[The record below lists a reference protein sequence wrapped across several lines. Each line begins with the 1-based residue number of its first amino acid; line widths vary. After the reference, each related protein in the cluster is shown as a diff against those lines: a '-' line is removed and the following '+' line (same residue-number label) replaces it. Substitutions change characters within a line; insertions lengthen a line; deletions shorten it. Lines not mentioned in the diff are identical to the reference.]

1 MKIRNTVIAAALLAV
16 LPAFSARAVVVI
28 NPMADIVFVVD
39 ESGSM
44 AGEHGWLGTMVTG
57 FNTNLVTAGVTDAKF
72 GLVGY
77 GGAGAIVNGRTLTNF
92 TSAASFAT
100 ATGSL
105 VTSGS
110 TEDGYA
116 GIAYALSNLTFR
128 SGAAVNV
135 VLVTDEDR
143 DNNSPNT
150 YAGILAALNAK
161 SALLNVVVNGTFK
174 NSAGTTGLGH
184 DSDTNAYLAN
194 GSGGYTFTS
203 PLGTATGAGT
213 TIADY
218 YNMALAT
225 GGAAWDLNQLR
236 AGGNTAAS
244 FTAAFTA
251 IKVAEIIS
259 QPPSTNVPD
268 SGTTIV
274 LLLGS
279 LAAIG
284 GLRRRMMA

>member
-1 MKIRNTVIAAALLAV
+1 MKIRNTVITAVLLAV
-16 LPAFSARAVVVI
+16 LPAFSARAAI
-28 NPMADIVFVVD
+28 NILADIVFVVD

-44 AGEHGWLGTMVTG
+44 AGEHTWLGTMVAG

-77 GGAGAIVNGRTLTNF
+77 GNNLNPGINGRTLTDF
-92 TSAASFAT
+92 TSAASFST

-105 VTSGS
+105 VTSGG

-143 DNNSPNT
+143 DNNSSNT
-150 YAGILAALNAK
+150 YASIIAALNAK
-161 SALLNVVVNGTFK
+161 SALLNVVVNGTFR
-174 NSAGTTGLGH
+174 NSAGTIGLGH
-184 DSDTNAYLAN
+184 DSDGNAYLAN
-194 GSGGYTFTS
+194 GSGGYTVS
-203 PLGTATGAGT
+203 PIGTATGVGS
-213 TIADY
+213 TILDY
-218 YNMALAT
+218 YDMALAT

-236 AGGNTAAS
+236 SGGNNAAS

-251 IKVAEIIS
+251 IKVAEIIN
-259 QPPSTNVPD
+259 QPPSNNVPD
-268 SGTTIV
+268 SGMTIV
-274 LLLGS
+274 LLLGG

-284 GLRRRMMA
+284 GVRRRMA